1 MTHATTVSPSDF
13 QPDIQYRSSS
23 DSHASFDALWIAAH
37 PDDAE
42 LTSGGTIATMIREGK
57 RIGIVDCT
65 RGELGSRGT
74 PDIRRDE
81 AISASKILG
90 IAERWNLGI
99 PDGDVRIEQEYLVR
113 VVMALR
119 YFRPHILLFPPSFDR
134 HIDHED
140 VHRLVRKAHFASG
153 LRNIRTEF
161 EGKEQEPFRP
171 ARMFAYMQTYT
182 IPADVYVDTS
192 TTFDNKIA
200 AMRAFATQFYTGID
214 HRADEPQ
221 TFISR
226 PEFVEFIEA
235 RARYFGERI
244 GVKYAE
250 AYQSIEP
257 LGLSSLSLLL

>member
-1 MTHATTVSPSDF
+1 MQHFT
-13 QPDIQYRSSS
+13 PDIQYRADTHST
-23 DSHASFDALWIAAH
+23 APFDALWIAAH

-42 LTSGGTIATMIREGK
+42 LTCGGTIAAMVQEGK
-57 RIGIVDCT
+57 RVAIVDCT

-74 PDIRRDE
+74 PETRREE
-81 AISASKILG
+81 AIAASSILG

-99 PDGDVRIEQEYLVR
+99 PDGDVTITPDHVQRI
-113 VVMALR
+113 VVALR
-119 YFRPHILLFPPSFDR
+119 YFCPTLLLFPPDFDR

-153 LRNIRTEF
+153 LRKVETMLNGQLQI
-161 EGKEQEPFRP
+161 PFRP
-171 ARMFAYMQTYT
+171 KRMFAYMQTYT
-182 IPADVYVDTS
+182 IPADLYVDTS
-192 TTFDNKIA
+192 TTFDAKIA
-200 AMRAFATQFYTGID
+200 SMRAYSTQFHTGKTLNSGTTD
-214 HRADEPQ
+214 DEPQ

-250 AYQSIEP
+250 AYQTIEP
-257 LGLSSLSLLL
+257 LGIASLSLLL